1 MPQGGG
7 RTRGTGT
14 VALPRPPRV
23 PAGPEL
29 AGRLH
34 RADAA
39 GQRLFRELVVSR
51 IAWGTV
57 REASTLVASDV
68 VAFSLRATG
77 CTHPPP
83 CQLRQCFDRLQVR
96 AVLGN
101 RGARLPS
108 LTMPSGVGAGGRVL
122 ADGRA
127 AEIRD
132 YRDEPDLPEPLREIV
147 ADAEGLRA
155 VLALPISLGG
165 EVQAVLHVGLRRPG
179 PMPEYVA
186 EVLGRLCGYAGA
198 ALAAAYDRARVE
210 AVAAARERRRLARRL
225 HDEFGQAL
233 FGISVSA
240 RLARESTVS
249 GGENLVNHLNRLE
262 QELGR
267 TSALLRTTLRS
278 LDGSPTPAEALTVA
292 LQEEV
297 GSFSARTGVP
307 AHLVVL
313 GELAASTEQLDALV
327 LRVLRE
333 GLRNVERHAEASEVI
348 VTLCLEAASLEV
360 VVQDDG
366 VGPGPRIGEGSS
378 GLPTLRAEVQRVGGT
393 LRLTG
398 NEDMGA
404 TLRATVPLVEG

>member
-1 MPQGGG
+1 MPGGG
-7 RTRGTGT
+7 LRARRSI
-14 VALPRPPRV
+14 APAADPRRE

-29 AGRLH
+29 AGRLR

-83 CQLRQCFDRLQVR
+83 CHLRQCFDRLQVR

-101 RGARLPS
+101 LGARLPS
-108 LTMPSGVGAGGRVL
+108 LVLPSGVGAGGRVL
-122 ADGRA
+122 AEGRP
-127 AEIRD
+127 AEILD
-132 YRDEPDLPEPLREIV
+132 YRYEPDLPEPLREV
-147 ADAEGLRA
+147 AGEERLCA

-262 QELGR
+262 QELAR
-267 TSALLRTTLRS
+267 TSALLRTTLRT

-292 LQEEV
+292 VQEEV
-297 GSFSARTGVP
+297 GSFNARTGVP

-313 GELAASTEQLDALV
+313 GELAGSTEQVDALV
-327 LRVLRE
+327 LRVVRE
-333 GLRNVERHAEASEVI
+333 ALRNVERHAEASEVV
-348 VTLCLEAASLEV
+348 VTLCLEAASIEV

-366 VGPGPRIGEGSS
+366 VGPGPRLGEGGS
-378 GLPTLRAEVQRVGGT
+378 GLRTLRAEAGRVGGT

>member
-1 MPQGGG
+1 
-7 RTRGTGT
+7 
-14 VALPRPPRV
+14 VAPRV
-23 PAGPEL
+23 PAGQEL
-29 AGRLH
+29 AGRLRRPH
-34 RADAA
+34 AA

-57 REASTLVASDV
+57 REATTLVASDV

-108 LTMPSGVGAGGRVL
+108 LSMPSGVGAGGRVL
-122 ADGRA
+122 AEGRPA
-127 AEIRD
+127 QIRD
-132 YRDEPDLPEPLREIV
+132 YRDEPEVPEPLREIV
-147 ADAEGLRA
+147 DAEGLRA

-313 GELAASTEQLDALV
+313 GELAASTEQLDALL

-333 GLRNVERHAEASEVI
+333 ALRNVERHADASEAI
-348 VTLCLEAASLEV
+348 VTLCLESTTVEL

-366 VGPGPRIGEGSS
+366 VGPGPRIDGGSS
-378 GLPTLRAEVQRVGGT
+378 GLPTLRTEVQRVGGT

>member
-1 MPQGGG
+1 MPGGG
-7 RTRGTGT
+7 VRARGSIAPAGT
-14 VALPRPPRV
+14 PPRV
-23 PAGPEL
+23 PAGTEL
-29 AGRLH
+29 AGRLR

-83 CQLRQCFDRLQVR
+83 CHLRQCFDRLQVR

-108 LTMPSGVGAGGRVL
+108 LVVPSGAGAGGRVL
-122 ADGRA
+122 AEGRP

-132 YRDEPDLPEPLREIV
+132 YRYEPDLPEPLREVV
-147 ADAEGLRA
+147 AGEEGLGA

-165 EVQAVLHVGLRRPG
+165 EVQAVLQVGLRRPG

-262 QELGR
+262 QELAR
-267 TSALLRTTLRS
+267 TSALLRTTLRT

-292 LQEEV
+292 VQEEA
-297 GSFSARTGVP
+297 GSFTARTGVP

-327 LRVLRE
+327 LRVVRE
-333 GLRNVERHAEASEVI
+333 GLRNVERHAEASEVV
-348 VTLCLEAASLEV
+348 VTLCLEAASIEV

-366 VGPGPRIGEGSS
+366 VGAGTRLGQGGS
-378 GLPTLRAEVQRVGGT
+378 GLRTLRAEAGRVGGT
-393 LRLTG
+393 LRLTS
-398 NEDMGA
+398 NEDMRA